1 MLGQDMSR
9 AIRTIKVAAVVM
21 TAPVSVS
28 FFAFRAWGRWQTAQ
42 WMQTARSN
50 EGRIFSEGTHGD
62 FFGE

>member
-9 AIRTIKVAAVVM
+9 AIRTLKVAAVVA

-42 WMQTARSN
+42 WMQTARGN
-50 EGRIFSEGTHGD
+50 EGRTFSEGTHYP
-62 FFGE
+62 FFDE